1 MKIFKRIL
9 KYLLLL
15 ILIVFLTGFI
25 FTFFFGEKVERII
38 LERIN
43 SKLKTGIEISDIEFS
58 LYKNF
63 PYASVQLN
71 DVLILESFEN
81 SNDTLLFAKQ
91 AFVKLNIL
99 DIISEKYNVKS
110 IIFESGN
117 INVKYDKDG
126 IGNFNIFRDSTKSK
140 NKLEINRIEIK
151 NSNFTYNNSKTD
163 FSAINKLA
171 DIEIN
176 LTINEDNTEINIE
189 GNLFSQEL
197 INKKHNYLDQK
208 QLNIHVHFQIQNNS
222 LHGNANI
229 IIEDVE
235 FSISEMNYTENEY
248 DLKIIAENQEL
259 SSIIKILPERFEETI
274 LNFELAGNFNFESK
288 IIKEKQ
294 NINPS
299 INLSYTLKN
308 GEFNHLSAPFNLK
321 NANCNGQIT
330 NGNNNNFEDTKFTI
344 LNLKSEKKDGFFNG
358 NFIVTN
364 FNNYQLKANLNS
376 SWEVSELNDLMSD
389 SPFNN
394 LKGRVRGNLIY
405 NGELSFDKKMKEYFV
420 NSTYSSDLIL
430 ENIEF
435 KYKESP
441 LLFSVGDANCKFENN
456 NIIVANS
463 SNKIS
468 DSDLFFKGEI
478 KNLIPYLFELE
489 NAIDIRG
496 TLSSD
501 FINFEELF
509 TIKDLNG
516 SNNSIQSGTVLP
528 NWISTNINFNIA
540 NFNFNNFNSTNFSG
554 KINYNNKKLRLIGSK
569 FVMNTLD
576 GKASCRKFKYIEN
589 EIPELVFDSKEIKLE
604 KIDIKKSFK
613 SFNNFGQTFI
623 SFENIKGIGSATI
636 TNIMS
641 IWDNEYN
648 FKSGELRMYSIIKI
662 ENGELNDFE
671 PLYNL
676 SDYVSLEELKDVK
689 FATLEN
695 TISIKNENI
704 EIPEMEIKSTALT
717 VHVSGT
723 HSFKNYMDYK
733 IELLLSNILSNKLK
747 KNNSNKNLD
756 LSNLEHDHSGKTTV
770 HLKMKGDVDDPKISF
785 NGLQLKEDII
795 KEIKN
800 ETLEIIDI
808 IGDGIL
814 NPNPENAT
822 DSTQISDIEIK
833 WEDDDYKKN

>member
-99 DIISEKYNVKS
+99 DIISQKYNVKS

-151 NSNFTYNNSKTD
+151 NSDFTYSNSKTD
-163 FSAINKLA
+163 FSSNNKLS

-176 LTINEDNTEINIE
+176 LTINEDNTEVNIE
-189 GNLFSQEL
+189 GDLFSQEL

-248 DLKIIAENQEL
+248 DLKIISENQEL

-330 NGNNNNFEDTKFTI
+330 NGNDNNFEDSRFTI
-344 LNLKSEKKDGFFNG
+344 LNLKSKKKDGFFNG

-364 FNNYQLKANLNS
+364 FNNYQLEANLNS

-394 LKGRVRGNLIY
+394 LKGRVNGNLIY
-405 NGELSFDKKMKEYFV
+405 NGELSFDKKMKEFFV
-420 NSTYSSDLIL
+420 NSTYNSDLIL
-430 ENIEF
+430 KNIEF

-456 NIIVANS
+456 NIIVTNS

-478 KNLIPYLFELE
+478 NHLIPYLFELE

-528 NWISTNINFNIA
+528 NWISANINFNIA
-540 NFNFNNFNSTNFSG
+540 NFNYDNFNSTDFKG
-554 KINYNNKKLRLIGSK
+554 IINYNNKKLKLKGSRL
-569 FVMNTLD
+569 VMNTLD
-576 GKASCRKFKYIEN
+576 GKASGEFTYSENKIHDLVLKSKFN
-589 EIPELVFDSKEIKLE
+589 LE
-604 KIDIKKSFK
+604 KINIKASFK

-623 SFENIKGIGSATI
+623 ADKNINGIGTATI
-636 TNIMS
+636 NIRSM
-641 IWDNEYN
+641 WDNDYN
-648 FKSGELRMYSIIKI
+648 FYSKSLQMTSQIKI

-676 SDYVSLEELKDVK
+676 SDYVNLEELKDVK

-695 TISIKNENI
+695 TIRIKNENI
-704 EIPEMEIKSTALT
+704 IIPEMEIKSTALT

-723 HSFKNYMDYK
+723 HSFENYMDYK
-733 IELLLSNILSNKLK
+733 IELLLSDILSKKLK
-747 KNNSNKNLD
+747 KNNSKKKLD

-785 NGLQLKEDII
+785 NSLQLKEDII

>member
-15 ILIVFLTGFI
+15 ILIVFLSGFI

-38 LERIN
+38 LEKIN

-163 FSAINKLA
+163 FSAINKLS

-248 DLKIIAENQEL
+248 NLKIIAENQEL
-259 SSIIKILPERFEETI
+259 SSITKILPERFEETVR
-274 LNFELAGNFNFESK
+274 NFELAGNFNFESK

-364 FNNYQLKANLNS
+364 FNNYQLGANLNS

-389 SPFNN
+389 SSFNN
-394 LKGRVRGNLIY
+394 LKGRVSGNLIY

-430 ENIEF
+430 KNIEF

-496 TLSSD
+496 TLSSN

-509 TIKDLNG
+509 AIKDLNG

-540 NFNFNNFNSTNFSG
+540 NFNYDNFNSTDFKG
-554 KINYNNKKLRLIGSK
+554 IINYNNKKLKLKGSK
-569 FVMNTLD
+569 LIMNTLD
-576 GKASCRKFKYIEN
+576 GKASGEFTYSENKIHDLVLKSKFN
-589 EIPELVFDSKEIKLE
+589 LE
-604 KIDIKKSFK
+604 KINIKASFK

-623 SFENIKGIGSATI
+623 ADKNINGIGTATI
-636 TNIMS
+636 NIRSM
-641 IWDNEYN
+641 WDNDYN
-648 FKSGELRMYSIIKI
+648 FYSKSLQMTSQIKI

-676 SDYVSLEELKDVK
+676 SDYVNLEELKDVK

-695 TISIKNENI
+695 TIRIKNENI
-704 EIPEMEIKSTALT
+704 IIPEMEIKSTALT

-723 HSFKNYMDYK
+723 HSFENYMDYK
-733 IELLLSNILSNKLK
+733 IELLLSDILSKKLK

-814 NPNPENAT
+814 NPNQENAT

>member
-99 DIISEKYNVKS
+99 DIISQKYNVRS

-151 NSNFTYNNSKTD
+151 NSDFTYNNSKTD
-163 FSAINKLA
+163 FSSNNKLS

-176 LTINEDNTEINIE
+176 LTINEDNTEVNI
-189 GNLFSQEL
+189 GGDLFSQEL

-330 NGNNNNFEDTKFTI
+330 NGNDNNFEDSRFTI
-344 LNLKSEKKDGFFNG
+344 LNLKSKKKDGFFNG

-364 FNNYQLKANLNS
+364 FNNYQLEANLNS

-394 LKGRVRGNLIY
+394 LKGRVNGNLIY

-540 NFNFNNFNSTNFSG
+540 NFNYDNFNSTDFKG
-554 KINYNNKKLRLIGSK
+554 IINYNNKKLKLKGSK

-576 GKASCRKFKYIEN
+576 GKASGEFTYSENKIHDLVLKSKFN
-589 EIPELVFDSKEIKLE
+589 LE
-604 KIDIKKSFK
+604 KINIKASFK

-623 SFENIKGIGSATI
+623 ADKNINGIGTATI
-636 TNIMS
+636 NIRSM
-641 IWDNEYN
+641 WDNDYN
-648 FKSGELRMYSIIKI
+648 FYSKSLQMTSQIKI

-695 TISIKNENI
+695 TIRIKNENI
-704 EIPEMEIKSTALT
+704 IIPEMEIKSTALT

-723 HSFKNYMDYK
+723 HSFENYMDYK
-733 IELLLSNILSNKLK
+733 IELLLSDILSKKLK

-785 NGLQLKEDII
+785 NSLQLKEDII

-814 NPNPENAT
+814 NPNQENAT

-833 WEDDDYKKN
+833 WEDDDDYKKN

>member
-15 ILIVFLTGFI
+15 ILIVFLSGFI

-38 LERIN
+38 LEKIN

-99 DIISEKYNVKS
+99 DIISQKYNVKS

-126 IGNFNIFRDSTKSK
+126 IGNFNIFRDSNKSK

-163 FSAINKLA
+163 FSAINKLS

-259 SSIIKILPERFEETI
+259 SSITKILPERFEETI
-274 LNFELAGNFNFESK
+274 RNFELAGNFNFESK

-364 FNNYQLKANLNS
+364 FNNYQLEANLNS

-394 LKGRVRGNLIY
+394 LKGRVSGNLIY

-430 ENIEF
+430 KNIEF
-435 KYKESP
+435 KYKEFP

-540 NFNFNNFNSTNFSG
+540 NFNYDNFNSTDFKG
-554 KINYNNKKLRLIGSK
+554 IINYNNKKLKLKGSK
-569 FVMNTLD
+569 LVMNTLD
-576 GKASCRKFKYIEN
+576 GKASGEFTYSENKIHDLVLKSKFN
-589 EIPELVFDSKEIKLE
+589 LE
-604 KIDIKKSFK
+604 KINIKASFK

-623 SFENIKGIGSATI
+623 ADKNINGIGTATI
-636 TNIMS
+636 NIRSM
-641 IWDNEYN
+641 WDNDYN
-648 FKSGELRMYSIIKI
+648 FYSKSLQMTSQIKI

-695 TISIKNENI
+695 TIRIKNENI
-704 EIPEMEIKSTALT
+704 IIPEMEIKSTALT

-723 HSFKNYMDYK
+723 HSFENYMDYK
-733 IELLLSNILSNKLK
+733 IELLLSDILSKKLK

-814 NPNPENAT
+814 NPNQENAT

>member
-38 LERIN
+38 LEKIN

-99 DIISEKYNVKS
+99 DIISQKYNVKS

-117 INVKYDKDG
+117 INIKYDKDG

-151 NSNFTYNNSKTD
+151 NSDFTYNNSKTD
-163 FSAINKLA
+163 FSSNNKLS

-176 LTINEDNTEINIE
+176 LTINEDNTEVNIE
-189 GNLFSQEL
+189 GDLFSQEL

-330 NGNNNNFEDTKFTI
+330 NGNDNNFEDSRFTI
-344 LNLKSEKKDGFFNG
+344 LNLKSKKKDGFFNG

-364 FNNYQLKANLNS
+364 FNNYQLEANLNS

-394 LKGRVRGNLIY
+394 LKGRVNGNLIY
-405 NGELSFDKKMKEYFV
+405 NGELSFDKKMKQYFV

-540 NFNFNNFNSTNFSG
+540 NFNYDNFNSTDFKG
-554 KINYNNKKLRLIGSK
+554 IINYNNKKLKLKGSK

-576 GKASCRKFKYIEN
+576 GKASGEFTYSENKIHDLVLKSKFN
-589 EIPELVFDSKEIKLE
+589 LE
-604 KIDIKKSFK
+604 KINIKASFK

-623 SFENIKGIGSATI
+623 ADKNINGIGTATI
-636 TNIMS
+636 NIRSM
-641 IWDNEYN
+641 WDNDYN
-648 FKSGELRMYSIIKI
+648 FYSKSLQMTSQIKI

-695 TISIKNENI
+695 TIRIKNENI
-704 EIPEMEIKSTALT
+704 IIPEMEIKSTALT

-723 HSFKNYMDYK
+723 HSFENYMDYK
-733 IELLLSNILSNKLK
+733 IELLLSDILSKKLK

-785 NGLQLKEDII
+785 NSLQLKEDII

-814 NPNPENAT
+814 NPNQENAT

-833 WEDDDYKKN
+833 WEDDDDYKKN

>member
-99 DIISEKYNVKS
+99 DIISQKYNVRS

-151 NSNFTYNNSKTD
+151 NSDFTYNNSKTD
-163 FSAINKLA
+163 FSSNNKLS

-176 LTINEDNTEINIE
+176 LTINEDNTEVNI
-189 GNLFSQEL
+189 GGDLFSQEL

-330 NGNNNNFEDTKFTI
+330 NGNDNNFEDSRFTI
-344 LNLKSEKKDGFFNG
+344 LNLKSKKKDGFFNG

-364 FNNYQLKANLNS
+364 FNNYQLEANLNS

-394 LKGRVRGNLIY
+394 LKGRVNGNLIY

-540 NFNFNNFNSTNFSG
+540 NFNYDNFNSTDFKG
-554 KINYNNKKLRLIGSK
+554 IINYNNNKLKLKGSK

-576 GKASCRKFKYIEN
+576 GKASGEFTYSENKIHDLVLKSKFN
-589 EIPELVFDSKEIKLE
+589 LE
-604 KIDIKKSFK
+604 KINIKASFK

-623 SFENIKGIGSATI
+623 ADKNINGIGTATI
-636 TNIMS
+636 NIRSM
-641 IWDNEYN
+641 WDNDYN
-648 FKSGELRMYSIIKI
+648 FYSKSLQMTSQIKI

-695 TISIKNENI
+695 TIRIKNENI
-704 EIPEMEIKSTALT
+704 IIPEMEIKSTALT

-723 HSFKNYMDYK
+723 HSFENYMDYK
-733 IELLLSNILSNKLK
+733 IELLLSDILSKKLK

-785 NGLQLKEDII
+785 NSLQLKEDII

-814 NPNPENAT
+814 NPNQENAT

-833 WEDDDYKKN
+833 WEDDDDYKKN

>member
-15 ILIVFLTGFI
+15 ILIVFLAGFI

-38 LERIN
+38 LEKIN

-99 DIISEKYNVKS
+99 DIISQKYNVKS

-126 IGNFNIFRDSTKSK
+126 IGNFNIFRDSNKSK

-163 FSAINKLA
+163 FSAINKLS

-259 SSIIKILPERFEETI
+259 SSITKILPERFEETVR
-274 LNFELAGNFNFESK
+274 NFELAGNFNFESK

-358 NFIVTN
+358 NLIVTN
-364 FNNYQLKANLNS
+364 FNNYQLEANLNS

-394 LKGRVRGNLIY
+394 LKGRVSGNLIY

-430 ENIEF
+430 KNIEF

-478 KNLIPYLFELE
+478 NNLIPYLFELE

-496 TLSSD
+496 TLSSN

-528 NWISTNINFNIA
+528 NWISANINFNIA
-540 NFNFNNFNSTNFSG
+540 NFNYDNFNSTDFKG
-554 KINYNNKKLRLIGSK
+554 IINYNNKKLKLKGSK
-569 FVMNTLD
+569 LIMNTLD
-576 GKASCRKFKYIEN
+576 GKASGEFTYSENKIHDLVLKSKFN
-589 EIPELVFDSKEIKLE
+589 LE
-604 KIDIKKSFK
+604 KINIKASFK

-623 SFENIKGIGSATI
+623 ADKNINGIGTATI
-636 TNIMS
+636 NIRSM
-641 IWDNEYN
+641 WDNDYN
-648 FKSGELRMYSIIKI
+648 FYSKSLQMTSQIKI

-676 SDYVSLEELKDVK
+676 SDYVNLEELKDVK

-695 TISIKNENI
+695 TIRIKNENI
-704 EIPEMEIKSTALT
+704 IIPEMEIKSTALT

-723 HSFKNYMDYK
+723 HSFENYMDYK
-733 IELLLSNILSNKLK
+733 IELLLSDILSNKLK
-747 KNNSNKNLD
+747 KNNSKKNLD

-814 NPNPENAT
+814 NPNQENAT

-833 WEDDDYKKN
+833 WEDDDYEKN

>member
-99 DIISEKYNVKS
+99 DIISQKYNVRS

-151 NSNFTYNNSKTD
+151 NSDFTYNNSKTD
-163 FSAINKLA
+163 FSSNNKLS

-176 LTINEDNTEINIE
+176 LTINEDNTEVNI
-189 GNLFSQEL
+189 GGDLFSQEL

-330 NGNNNNFEDTKFTI
+330 NGNDNNFEDSRFTI
-344 LNLKSEKKDGFFNG
+344 LNLKSKKKDGFFNG

-364 FNNYQLKANLNS
+364 FNNYQLEANLNS

-394 LKGRVRGNLIY
+394 LKGRVNGNLIY

-441 LLFSVGDANCKFENN
+441 LLFSVGDANCKLENN

-540 NFNFNNFNSTNFSG
+540 NFNYDNFNSTDFKG
-554 KINYNNKKLRLIGSK
+554 IINYNNKKLKLKGSK

-576 GKASCRKFKYIEN
+576 GKASGEFTYSENKIHDLVLKSKFN
-589 EIPELVFDSKEIKLE
+589 LE
-604 KIDIKKSFK
+604 KINIKASFK

-623 SFENIKGIGSATI
+623 ADKNINGIGTATI
-636 TNIMS
+636 NIRSM
-641 IWDNEYN
+641 WDNDYN
-648 FKSGELRMYSIIKI
+648 FYSKSLQMTSQIKI

-695 TISIKNENI
+695 TIRIKNENI
-704 EIPEMEIKSTALT
+704 IIPEMEIKSTALT

-723 HSFKNYMDYK
+723 HSFENYMDYK
-733 IELLLSNILSNKLK
+733 IELLLSDILSKKLK

-785 NGLQLKEDII
+785 NSLQLKEDII

-814 NPNPENAT
+814 NPNQENAT

-833 WEDDDYKKN
+833 WEDDDDYKKN